1 MAGSAVEGSAER
13 VLRREGSHE
22 AIMGTPARLR
32 ACASACLWTFAATLL
47 AGGALAVATAGPAS
61 ASGGAFRGAA
71 AFAPI

>member
-22 AIMGTPARLR
+22 AIMGTPA
-32 ACASACLWTFAATLL
+32 CLWTFAAALL